1 VSEETTGDTSTETR
15 TPPKG
20 PAAGGDAP
28 PRAPRSGPSGPA
40 AGPAGPAGDRGPS
53 GGGDRGPSGGGD
65 RGPSGGG
72 GFGGPPGERGS
83 RPPRGDRDDRDRPP
97 RAPLTVKGRLR
108 AAARKKARKSAKKK
122 GMFQRRKV
130 CRFCADK
137 NLTMSYK
144 DVKTL
149 RLFITETGK
158 MTPRRI
164 SGTCAKHQRPLAQE
178 IKRARQLAM
187 LPYAPSHF

>member
-1 VSEETTGDTSTETR
+1 MSDESTDKPTTPTKPPTSTETR
-15 TPPKG
+15 KPPTG

-28 PRAPRSGPSGPA
+28 PRAPRSGPAGPA
-40 AGPAGPAGDRGPS
+40 AGPSGPAGGPS
-53 GGGDRGPSGGGD
+53 GPAGGGDRGGFGAPSGD
-65 RGPSGGG
+65 RGP
-72 GFGGPPGERGS
+72 

-137 NLTMSYK
+137 NLVVSYK

>member
-1 VSEETTGDTSTETR
+1 MSEET
-15 TPPKG
+15 PQP
-20 PAAGGDAP
+20 
-28 PRAPRSGPSGPA
+28 PSGPA
-40 AGPAGPAGDRGPS
+40 AGNNPTPPSGPAGGSTPPS
-53 GGGDRGPSGGGD
+53 GPA
-65 RGPSGGG
+65 
-72 GFGGPPGERGS
+72 GGPPSG
-83 RPPRGDRDDRDRPP
+83 PRGGSGGPPSGPAADRDRPP
-97 RAPLTVKGRLR
+97 RRDDRGDRPDRGDRGDRGDRPERPARAPLTVKGRLR
-108 AAARKKARKSAKKK
+108 AAARKKARKQAKRK

-137 NLTMSYK
+137 NLTISYK

-164 SGTCAKHQRPLAQE
+164 SGTCAKHQRGLAIE

-187 LPYAPSHF
+187 LPMAPSHF

>member
-1 VSEETTGDTSTETR
+1 MSEESSNKSTGTR
-15 TPPKG
+15 TPPSG
-20 PAAGGDAP
+20 PAAGGDSP
-28 PRAPRSGPSGPA
+28 PRAARSASSGGSSSSGA
-40 AGPAGPAGDRGPS
+40 
-53 GGGDRGPSGGGD
+53 GGGDRGGYGD
-65 RGPSGGG
+65 
-72 GFGGPPGERGS
+72 RGS
-83 RPPRGDRDDRDRPP
+83 RPSRDDRAP

-137 NLTMSYK
+137 NLAMSYK

>member
-1 VSEETTGDTSTETR
+1 MIGRWPPDPLRTGNTFT
-15 TPPKG
+15 
-20 PAAGGDAP
+20 
-28 PRAPRSGPSGPA
+28 
-40 AGPAGPAGDRGPS
+40 
-53 GGGDRGPSGGGD
+53 
-65 RGPSGGG
+65 
-72 GFGGPPGERGS
+72 GS
-83 RPPRGDRDDRDRPP
+83 RVPCQGFSAAATARTVSRLRRRPP

-108 AAARKKARKSAKKK
+108 AAARKKARKQAKRK

-137 NLTMSYK
+137 NLTVTYK

-164 SGTCAKHQRPLAQE
+164 SGTCAKHQRPLSLE